1 MVLACSSII
10 WRLEDVDIF
19 AANFVL
25 YERNVIA
32 VLLNVLKLNLT
43 KVLVQK
49 SRTGLILATMTN
61 SFHFKLHHVELN
73 KNTRSSVLPCFVV
86 YKLTAPMSAVPGR
99 LTFYCKHECAT
110 ILRGLPETQDA
121 ATTVLIGECY

>member
-49 SRTGLILATMTN
+49 SRTGLILAKKQIL
-61 SFHFKLHHVELN
+61 FILN
-73 KNTRSSVLPCFVV
+73 FIMSSCIKTPDRPYSLVSV
-86 YKLTAPMSAVPGR
+86 SAN
-99 LTFYCKHECAT
+99 
-110 ILRGLPETQDA
+110 
-121 ATTVLIGECY
+121 